1 MWRQCNKKDQLAR
14 GDISWWWLDKEKEMN
29 TENVACEI
37 VDKMLNELYDRTGF
51 SDWWDSIDVDVQ
63 QEIEDSLVSIVE
75 NILD

>member
-1 MWRQCNKKDQLAR
+1 
-14 GDISWWWLDKEKEMN
+14 MN